1 MPIRSAVLADR
12 DTDLS
17 GFVIPS
23 ARERLRKPLVSSRA
37 DWVDGGTEAAALLK
51 LHRTLSAAARILG
64 IAEMTSTRKT
74 VIVTGGSRTGI
85 GAGLVKAFLDRG
97 YNVVAN
103 ARKSPSRAHSRR
115 RKNLRWSTEASP
127 KRPPRRRSPKL
138 RRANLDRLM
147 RWSTTPASISRNTSR
162 ITRSTI
168 FDL

>member
-64 IAEMTSTRKT
+64 IACR
-74 VIVTGGSRTGI
+74 
-85 GAGLVKAFLDRG
+85 
-97 YNVVAN
+97 
-103 ARKSPSRAHSRR
+103 PSDTQGQP
-115 RKNLRWSTEASP
+115 N
-127 KRPPRRRSPKL
+127 
-138 RRANLDRLM
+138 DRL
-147 RWSTTPASISRNTSR
+147 AERNICSCPQN
-162 ITRSTI
+162 SN
-168 FDL
+168 